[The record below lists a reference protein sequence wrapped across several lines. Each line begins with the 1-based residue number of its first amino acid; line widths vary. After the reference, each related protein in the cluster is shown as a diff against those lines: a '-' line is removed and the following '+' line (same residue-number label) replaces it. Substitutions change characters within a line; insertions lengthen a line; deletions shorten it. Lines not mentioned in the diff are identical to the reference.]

1 MFGFAFIVIANRI
14 DNQSIKSFMTLT
26 AYGFVLLYISNVISL
41 AARSY
46 PPFGIA
52 TLSISGLSSFLL
64 LAGLYST
71 AVILSKHAE
80 LRKSI
85 RNSIEGQQSK
95 LLDHIGMSEVQRDID
110 RKVTPLIE
118 RYAKEMNAQSSVDI
132 AISNEEVKQ
141 YINEILQDL
150 HKK

>member
-1 MFGFAFIVIANRI
+1 M
-14 DNQSIKSFMTLT
+14 
-26 AYGFVLLYISNVISL
+26 
-41 AARSY
+41 
-46 PPFGIA
+46 
-52 TLSISGLSSFLL
+52 L

-71 AVILSKHAE
+71 AVILSRHAE
-80 LRKSI
+80 LRKLI

-118 RYAKEMNAQSSVDI
+118 RYAKEMNTQSSVDI
-132 AISNEEVKQ
+132 AISEEEVKQ